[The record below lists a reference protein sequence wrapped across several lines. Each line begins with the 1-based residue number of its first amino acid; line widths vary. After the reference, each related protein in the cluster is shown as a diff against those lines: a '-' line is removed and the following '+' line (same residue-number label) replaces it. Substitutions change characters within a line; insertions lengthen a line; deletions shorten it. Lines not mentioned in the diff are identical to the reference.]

1 MKKRISWMLSLIVMA
16 VSMQAQTLS
25 GKLVDEK
32 NEPLAYA
39 NVVLQ
44 QVDSTFVNGKTS
56 DEKGDFRIEAPRPG
70 SYLLVV
76 SSVGYHSQI
85 IRLNDLDKRRNL
97 GTITMT
103 EASELLGEV
112 SVVANST
119 IQKADR
125 QIVYPSQQQIK
136 MSSSGYDL
144 INRLMLPNLW
154 VNPIENKISTVGG
167 GSVELRI
174 NDVKA
179 NTQEVLALNP

>member
-70 SYLLVV
+70 SSTGGDLL
-76 SSVGYHSQI
+76 
-85 IRLNDLDKRRNL
+85 IRTA
-97 GTITMT
+97 TITMPPT
-103 EASELLGEV
+103 KKSATCS
-112 SVVANST
+112 
-119 IQKADR
+119 
-125 QIVYPSQQQIK
+125 P
-136 MSSSGYDL
+136 
-144 INRLMLPNLW
+144 
-154 VNPIENKISTVGG
+154 
-167 GSVELRI
+167 
-174 NDVKA
+174 
-179 NTQEVLALNP
+179 

>member
-1 MKKRISWMLSLIVMA
+1 MKNLIMTMLSLIGMA

-32 NEPLAYA
+32 NAPLAYA
-39 NVVLQ
+39 NIVLQ

-70 SYLLVV
+70 SYLLVI
-76 SSVGYHSQI
+76 SSVGHHSQI
-85 IRLNDLDKRRNL
+85 IRLNDLDKRRDL
-97 GTITMT
+97 GTIIMT

-125 QIVYPSQQQIK
+125 QIVYPSQQQLK
-136 MSSSGYDL
+136 MLTTNFCS
-144 INRLMLPNLW
+144 
-154 VNPIENKISTVGG
+154 
-167 GSVELRI
+167 
-174 NDVKA
+174 
-179 NTQEVLALNP
+179 